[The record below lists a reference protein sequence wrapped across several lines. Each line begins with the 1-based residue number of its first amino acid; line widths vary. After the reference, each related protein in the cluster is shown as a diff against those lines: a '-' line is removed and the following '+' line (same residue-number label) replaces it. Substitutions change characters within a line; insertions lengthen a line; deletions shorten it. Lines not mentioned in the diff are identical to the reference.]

1 MDSNQANTSLLGNF
15 KSELVMNPPKT
26 PLYVTQEALSM
37 LEADLNISSLN
48 RHKTSKSNSVFLTR
62 TNKLSDLT
70 TGEPYV
76 RHDHF
81 YANSMKEHLLKSEL
95 LDGDQKKIC
104 MFSIHL
110 NEIVSIDDRKRFDLS
125 HVNNDITYFKN
136 TRLSNNELISTKIL
150 QPLNGSFPETINSS
164 KIYPYFDEVD
174 GLGTKFP
181 QSGLLY
187 NSPNTETPNLPM
199 FEMSSQTSI
208 TKDNFSSSRR
218 FAVRDVSSSIV
229 RHHSESCGSTQKTD
243 VMPKTKKRSTFKVN
257 CHHNKYT
264 QCCSVGSA
272 PEDMHYCVCVK
283 PKRSSF
289 KKWFKLRLPKSNF
302 SSKSHTEN
310 KLFLFEGDISDSKHV
325 FKEIGLPENISLL
338 KNRNYNSSDGDNGT
352 FFTTEPGRKLSTD
365 KINKPFGR
373 IHHPPFTNVCA
384 QLFSRLF
391 RQNEPSSSS
400 FLSSGFFPRMQKL
413 SANTI
418 RRGKRSKQNGRKFD
432 KISTQCSIAEQE
444 KFQFLPLYTRQR
456 SPKSS
461 HFEKD
466 ELTENEGSLLVK
478 QIVQSISDKS
488 DDSWNT
494 DSSENG
500 SSKTPLVNSKTWP
513 IDSPNVKVSNKI
525 ARLYRGLI
533 ETIESGE
540 FIKSTSQTWKQI
552 QFSNNTDN
560 LPQDGVACNLRN
572 CTAKN
577 SSETS
582 EIHDGFKAQDINHS
596 LIDDTT
602 QYPYAKYVA
611 AMIDALSERLMG
623 KISEDDLEF
632 HFQTLEAEASKV
644 AAKPISQPVV
654 KRERFYSV
662 SNEVRSSRY
671 RNSLQNALGNASSD
685 EKLLTNMAGIG
696 KLENERCHSFPIFH
710 TMTNQSNLHD
720 VVPPSVE
727 SSHRCLK
734 HCCLAQVKRLKL
746 RNKVSYHEQLSY

>member
-1 MDSNQANTSLLGNF
+1 MYGGCQTAVFEPSSSYRIPIKSVVLDFIKVTLEKQAYKFLSINSQKITMDSNQANTSLLGNF

-37 LEADLNISSLN
+37 LEAYLNISSLN

-95 LDGDQKKIC
+95 LDA
-104 MFSIHL
+104 
-110 NEIVSIDDRKRFDLS
+110 
-125 HVNNDITYFKN
+125 
-136 TRLSNNELISTKIL
+136 RLSNNELISTKIL

-164 KIYPYFDEVD
+164 KIYPYFDDVD

-181 QSGLLY
+181 QSGVLY
-187 NSPNTETPNLPM
+187 NLQNTETPNLPM

-229 RHHSESCGSTQKTD
+229 RHHSESCGSTQKTG
-243 VMPKTKKRSTFKVN
+243 VMPKTKKT
-257 CHHNKYT
+257 
-264 QCCSVGSA
+264 
-272 PEDMHYCVCVK
+272 
-283 PKRSSF
+283 
-289 KKWFKLRLPKSNF
+289 
-302 SSKSHTEN
+302 
-310 KLFLFEGDISDSKHV
+310 
-325 FKEIGLPENISLL
+325 
-338 KNRNYNSSDGDNGT
+338 
-352 FFTTEPGRKLSTD
+352 
-365 KINKPFGR
+365 
-373 IHHPPFTNVCA
+373 
-384 QLFSRLF
+384 
-391 RQNEPSSSS
+391 NEPSSSS

-418 RRGKRSKQNGRKFD
+418 RRVKRSKQNGRKFD

-560 LPQDGVACNLRN
+560 LPSTDWKSVIQCTKSNKPTWYSSLKDLPTREYSTNHSIFTNEIMFSREKSYGKLKDTIISSKVPQENNSSAKNNLSQDGVACNLRN

-632 HFQTLEAEASKV
+632 RFQTLEAEASKV

-654 KRERFYSV
+654 KREPILLCYFEADILELLGRQPSWHRIAILYYLTRCSVKHILNSHIQKLTTLQGSNSSVLHHTV
-662 SNEVRSSRY
+662 SN
-671 RNSLQNALGNASSD
+671 NSDSG
-685 EKLLTNMAGIG
+685 
-696 KLENERCHSFPIFH
+696 RF
-710 TMTNQSNLHD
+710 
-720 VVPPSVE
+720 
-727 SSHRCLK
+727 
-734 HCCLAQVKRLKL
+734 
-746 RNKVSYHEQLSY
+746 